1 MSVKSKQPEGFGAP
15 KGIKK
20 TAPTEGSKT
29 QKRKAGKSAHMGTT
43 AQFR

>member
-1 MSVKSKQPEGFGAP
+1 MSVKAKMPEGYVA

-29 QKRKAGKSAHMGTT
+29 QKRKAGKSAHMSGTT
-43 AQFR
+43 RFK